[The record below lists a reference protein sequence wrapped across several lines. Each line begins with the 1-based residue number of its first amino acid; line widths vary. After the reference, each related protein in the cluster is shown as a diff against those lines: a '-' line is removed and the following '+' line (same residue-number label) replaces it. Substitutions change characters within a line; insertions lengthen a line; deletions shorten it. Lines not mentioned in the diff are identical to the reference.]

1 MEATV
6 EVKNG
11 PGKSAAFHHI
21 ESEAEEAVV
30 RETLVGKGSTRE
42 CNEV

>member
-1 MEATV
+1 V
-6 EVKNG
+6 EVENG
-11 PGKSAAFHHI
+11 PGESAAFHRI
-21 ESEAEEAVV
+21 ESGAEEAVG